1 MMSLQGAL
9 YPWRFR
15 IVLALLALL
24 VGVIAWRIVDL
35 QVMDQGFLK
44 GQGDA
49 RSVRHIPIPAHRG
62 LITDRNGE
70 PLAVSTPV
78 TTLWGNPKELQAA
91 RARWP
96 ELAKALGQDAAV
108 LSERLQS
115 QASREFM
122 YLVRGL
128 TPEQGQEILD
138 LKIPGVYAQ
147 EEFRRFY
154 PAGEVAAHVV
164 GFTDID
170 DRGREGMELAYDEWL
185 AGVPGKRQVLKDR
198 RGRLIKDVQVTKNA
212 KPGKAMALSIDLRL
226 QYLAHSE
233 LRNVVHEYGAKAAS
247 LVMVDVKTGEIL
259 AMANQPTYNPNNR
272 RNLQPA
278 AMRNRAM
285 IDVFEPGSTVKPF
298 SIAAALATGKYQPDS
313 VVNTLPGWMRIGR
326 YTIRDVSRG
335 GMLSLTGIL
344 MKSSNVGISKIALDI
359 GAEPVYAVMQQAGFG
374 QDTGLGFPGERVGNL
389 PNHRKWRDAE
399 TASLAYG
406 YGLSVTAVQLAHAY
420 AVLGNQGTNVP
431 LSLLRLDRAQDGVQ
445 VIDKQIS
452 GTVLQMLR
460 AVVEEE
466 GGGGARAKVPGY
478 HVGGKS
484 GTAKKISGTGGYTKD
499 AYRSFFAGV
508 APLSNPRIA
517 AVVVVDE
524 PSKGQYYGGLV
535 AAPVFG
541 KVMARALRLMNVAP
555 DNLPPPAELQTA
567 EAAKGKEGAADADA
581 IESPAATRRQRRP
594 DPRADARQPQ
604 GSWWRPVPGGA
615 GAAA

>member
-1 MMSLQGAL
+1 MMTIKGAL

-35 QVMDQGFLK
+35 QVTDQAFLQ

-96 ELAKALGQDAAV
+96 ELAKALGQDAAS

-115 QASREFM
+115 QASREFI

-128 TPEQGQEILD
+128 TPEQGQDVLD
-138 LKIPGVYAQ
+138 LKIPGVYSQ

-198 RGRLIKDVQVTKNA
+198 RGRLIKDVQVVKNA
-212 KPGKAMALSIDLRL
+212 KAGKAMALSIDLRL

-298 SIAAALATGKYQPDS
+298 SIAAALGTGKYQPDS

-420 AVLGNQGTNVP
+420 AVLGNQGVNVP
-431 LSLLRLDRAQDGVQ
+431 LSLLRLDQTQDGVQ

-452 GTVLQMLR
+452 ATVLQMLR

-567 EAAKGKEGAADADA
+567 ETSEGKGGR
-581 IESPAATRRQRRP
+581 S
-594 DPRADARQPQ
+594 
-604 GSWWRPVPGGA
+604 
-615 GAAA
+615 

>member
-1 MMSLQGAL
+1 MTIKGAL

-15 IVLALLALL
+15 IVLTLLALL

-35 QVMDQGFLK
+35 QVMDQAFLQ

-96 ELAKALGQDAAV
+96 ELAKALGQDAAS

-115 QASREFM
+115 QASREFI

-128 TPEQGQEILD
+128 TPEQGQDVLD
-138 LKIPGVYAQ
+138 LKIPGVYSQ

-198 RGRLIKDVQVTKNA
+198 RGRLIKDVQVVKNA
-212 KPGKAMALSIDLRL
+212 KAGKAMALSIDLRL

-298 SIAAALATGKYQPDS
+298 SIAAALGTGKYQPDS

-420 AVLGNQGTNVP
+420 AVLGNQGVNVP
-431 LSLLRLDRAQDGVQ
+431 LSLLRLDQTQDGVQ

-452 GTVLQMLR
+452 ATVLQMLR

-567 EAAKGKEGAADADA
+567 ENSEGKGGR
-581 IESPAATRRQRRP
+581 S
-594 DPRADARQPQ
+594 
-604 GSWWRPVPGGA
+604 
-615 GAAA
+615 

>member
-1 MMSLQGAL
+1 MMNLQGAL

-96 ELAKALGQDAAV
+96 ELAKALGQDAAT
-108 LSERLQS
+108 LTERLQS
-115 QASREFM
+115 QASREFL

-128 TPEQGQEILD
+128 TPEQGQDVLD

-212 KPGKAMALSIDLRL
+212 KAGKAMALSIDLRL

-272 RNLQPA
+272 RNLHPA

-298 SIAAALATGKYQPDS
+298 SIAAALGTGKYKPDS

-359 GAEPVYAVMQQAGFG
+359 GAEPVYAVMHQAGFG

-420 AVLGNQGTNVP
+420 AVLGNQGSNVP

-478 HVGGKS
+478 QVGGKS

-555 DNLPPPAELQTA
+555 DNLQPPAELQTA
-567 EAAKGKEGAADADA
+567 EAAKGK
-581 IESPAATRRQRRP
+581 
-594 DPRADARQPQ
+594 
-604 GSWWRPVPGGA
+604 GGRI
-615 GAAA
+615 

>member
-1 MMSLQGAL
+1 MTINGAL

-15 IVLALLALL
+15 IVLTLLALL

-35 QVMDQGFLK
+35 QVMDQAFLQ

-96 ELAKALGQDAAV
+96 ELAKALGQDAAS

-115 QASREFM
+115 QASREFI

-128 TPEQGQEILD
+128 TPEQGQDVLD
-138 LKIPGVYAQ
+138 LKIPGVYSQ

-198 RGRLIKDVQVTKNA
+198 RGRLIKDVQVVKNA
-212 KPGKAMALSIDLRL
+212 KAGKAMALSIDLRL

-298 SIAAALATGKYQPDS
+298 SIAAALGTGKYQPDS

-420 AVLGNQGTNVP
+420 AVLGNQGVNVP
-431 LSLLRLDRAQDGVQ
+431 LSLLRLDQTQDGVQ

-452 GTVLQMLR
+452 ATVLQMLR

-567 EAAKGKEGAADADA
+567 ETSEGKRGR
-581 IESPAATRRQRRP
+581 S
-594 DPRADARQPQ
+594 
-604 GSWWRPVPGGA
+604 
-615 GAAA
+615 

>member
-524 PSKGQYYGGLV
+524 PSRGQYYGGLV

-567 EAAKGKEGAADADA
+567 EAAKGK
-581 IESPAATRRQRRP
+581 
-594 DPRADARQPQ
+594 
-604 GSWWRPVPGGA
+604 GGRS
-615 GAAA
+615 

>member
-1 MMSLQGAL
+1 MTIKGAL

-298 SIAAALATGKYQPDS
+298 SIAAALGTGKYQPDS

-359 GAEPVYAVMQQAGFG
+359 GAEPVYAVMRQAGFG

-567 EAAKGKEGAADADA
+567 EAAKGK
-581 IESPAATRRQRRP
+581 
-594 DPRADARQPQ
+594 
-604 GSWWRPVPGGA
+604 GGRS
-615 GAAA
+615 

>member
-1 MMSLQGAL
+1 MKLDGAL

-35 QVMDQGFLK
+35 QVMDQAFLQ

-96 ELAKALGQDAAV
+96 ELAAALRQDPGA
-108 LSERLQS
+108 LSERLQ
-115 QASREFM
+115 QLATREFT

-128 TPEQGQEILD
+128 TPEQGQAVLD

-154 PAGEVAAHVV
+154 PAGEVAAHLV

-198 RGRLIKDVQVTKNA
+198 RGRLIKDVQVVQNA
-212 KPGKAMALSIDLRL
+212 KPGKPMALSIDLRL

-233 LRNVVHEYGAKAAS
+233 LRNVVQEYGAKAAS
-247 LVMVDVKTGEIL
+247 LVMVDVETGEIL

-298 SIAAALATGKYQPDS
+298 SIAAALGTGKYQPDS

-335 GMLSLTGIL
+335 GMLTLTGIL

-359 GAEPVYAVMQQAGFG
+359 GAEPVYTVMQQAGFG

-420 AVLGNQGTNVP
+420 AVLGNEGVNVP
-431 LSLLRLDRAQDGVQ
+431 LSLLRLDRTQEGVQ

-452 GTVLQMLR
+452 STVLQMLQ

-466 GGGGARAKVPGY
+466 GGGGARAQVPGY

-555 DNLPPPAELQTA
+555 DNLPPPAPVQTA
-567 EAAKGKEGAADADA
+567 EAITSKGG
-581 IESPAATRRQRRP
+581 R
-594 DPRADARQPQ
+594 
-604 GSWWRPVPGGA
+604 G
-615 GAAA
+615 

>member
-1 MMSLQGAL
+1 MMTIKGAL

-15 IVLALLALL
+15 IALTLLALL

-35 QVMDQGFLK
+35 QVMDQAFLQ

-96 ELAKALGQDAAV
+96 ELAKALGQDAAS

-115 QASREFM
+115 QASREFI

-128 TPEQGQEILD
+128 TPEQGQDVLD
-138 LKIPGVYAQ
+138 MKIPGVYSQ

-198 RGRLIKDVQVTKNA
+198 RGRLIKDVQVVKNA
-212 KPGKAMALSIDLRL
+212 KAGKAMALSIDLRL

-298 SIAAALATGKYQPDS
+298 SIAAALGTGKYQPDS

-420 AVLGNQGTNVP
+420 AVLGNQGVNVP
-431 LSLLRLDRAQDGVQ
+431 LSLLRLDQTQDGVQ

-452 GTVLQMLR
+452 ATVLQMLR

-567 EAAKGKEGAADADA
+567 ETSEGKGGR
-581 IESPAATRRQRRP
+581 S
-594 DPRADARQPQ
+594 
-604 GSWWRPVPGGA
+604 
-615 GAAA
+615 

>member
-1 MMSLQGAL
+1 MKLQGAL

-15 IVLALLALL
+15 IVLALLALM
-24 VGVIAWRIVDL
+24 VGAIAWRIVDL
-35 QVMDQGFLK
+35 QVLDQEFLK
-44 GQGDA
+44 SQGDA

-62 LITDRNGE
+62 LITDRHGE

-78 TTLWGNPKELQAA
+78 TTLWGNPRELQAA

-96 ELAKALGQDAAV
+96 ELAEALGQDSAT
-108 LSERLQS
+108 LTKRLQE
-115 QASREFM
+115 QAEREFI

-128 TPEQGQEILD
+128 TPQQGQRVLD
-138 LKIPGVYAQ
+138 LKIPGVYEQ

-170 DRGREGMELAYDEWL
+170 DRGREGMELAYEEWL

-198 RGRLIKDVQVTKNA
+198 RGRLIKDVQVVKNA
-212 KPGKAMALSIDLRL
+212 KAGKALALSIDLRL

-233 LRNVVHEYGAKAAS
+233 LRDVVQQYGAKSAS
-247 LVMVDVKTGEIL
+247 LVMVDVETGEVL

-278 AMRNRAM
+278 AMRNRAL

-298 SIAAALATGKYQPDS
+298 SIAAALGTGKYHPES
-313 VVNTLPGWMRIGR
+313 VINTLPGWMRIGR

-335 GMLSLTGIL
+335 GQLNLTEIL

-359 GAEPVYAVMQQAGFG
+359 GAEPVYAAMQQAGFG
-374 QDTGLGFPGERVGNL
+374 QSTGLGFPGERVGNL

-420 AVLGNQGTNVP
+420 SVLGNEGRNVP
-431 LSLLRLDRAQDGVQ
+431 LSLLRLDQRPEGVQ
-445 VIDKQIS
+445 IIDKDIS
-452 GTVLQMLR
+452 ATVLQMLR
-460 AVVEEE
+460 AVVEED
-466 GGGGARAKVPGY
+466 GGGGSRARVPGY

-484 GTAKKISGTGGYTKD
+484 GTAKKVSGTGGYTKD

-517 AVVVVDE
+517 VVVVVDE
-524 PSKGQYYGGLV
+524 PSEGGYYGGLV

-541 KVMARALRLMNVAP
+541 KVTARALRLLNVAP
-555 DNLPPPAELQTA
+555 DNLPPPAPLQTA
-567 EAAKGKEGAADADA
+567 EAATGKGGR
-581 IESPAATRRQRRP
+581 I
-594 DPRADARQPQ
+594 
-604 GSWWRPVPGGA
+604 
-615 GAAA
+615 

>member
-1 MMSLQGAL
+1 MTLQGAL

-15 IVLALLALL
+15 IVLTLLALL
-24 VGVIAWRIVDL
+24 VGAIVWRIVDL

-91 RARWP
+91 KSRWP
-96 ELAKALGQDAAV
+96 DLAKALGQDVAS
-108 LSERLQS
+108 LSERLRS
-115 QASREFM
+115 QASREFI

-128 TPEQGQEILD
+128 TPEQGQEVLD

-198 RGRLIKDVQVTKNA
+198 RGRLIKDVQVVKNA
-212 KPGKAMALSIDLRL
+212 KAGKAMALSIDLRL

-233 LRNVVHEYGAKAAS
+233 LRNVVQEYGAKAAS

-298 SIAAALATGKYQPDS
+298 SIAAALGTGKYQPDS

-335 GMLSLTGIL
+335 GMLTLTGIL

-420 AVLGNQGTNVP
+420 AVLGNQGSNVP
-431 LSLLRLDRAQDGVQ
+431 LSLLRLDRTQDGVQ
-445 VIDKQIS
+445 VIDKEIS
-452 GTVLQMLR
+452 GIVLQMLR
-460 AVVEEE
+460 AVVEDE

-517 AVVVVDE
+517 AVIVVDE

-567 EAAKGKEGAADADA
+567 EAAKGK
-581 IESPAATRRQRRP
+581 
-594 DPRADARQPQ
+594 
-604 GSWWRPVPGGA
+604 GGRI
-615 GAAA
+615 